1 MKQETLEEVC
11 DKVLNYLHPNCKK
24 EMSNLQYTNSI
35 NSLKFIAKWQQER
48 SYSEE
53 EVLNLCRDFAIFIQQ
68 KRPSY
73 KKQLEWFEQFKKQG
87 GDK

>member
-35 NSLKFIAKWQQER
+35 TSLKFIAKWQQER

-53 EVLNLCRDFAIFIQQ
+53 DILTSIEAAMIQGLTLGEYRDLLI
-68 KRPSY
+68 
-73 KKQLEWFEQFKKQG
+73 EQFKKKG